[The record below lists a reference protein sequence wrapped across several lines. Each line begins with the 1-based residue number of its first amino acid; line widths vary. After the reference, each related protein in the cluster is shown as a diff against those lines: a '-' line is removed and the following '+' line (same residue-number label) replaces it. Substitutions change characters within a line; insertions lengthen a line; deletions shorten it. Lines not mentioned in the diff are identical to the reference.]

1 MGRGLAAILPST
13 DAAGPELRQLPV
25 DMIRPNPKQPRTQ
38 IADESID
45 ALADSVRAAG
55 VVQPVI
61 VRPVAGGTYEL
72 IAGERRWRAA
82 RAASLETLPAVV
94 REAADADRLELAL
107 IENMARED
115 LNPVDAA
122 HACAGLVEELG
133 LSKEEVGRRVGRSRS
148 AVSNLI
154 RLLELPAS
162 VLKLLEQG
170 RLSEG
175 HGRAILKA
183 SGNEAR
189 LKLAEAA
196 VAQGW
201 SVRETERRA
210 GAAEPKPSREKPP
223 VAIHPDREARRA
235 QLEDQLEAVLGHE
248 LRVRLE
254 RSEVVAELRFESLE
268 EMAEFADRFAVGKA
282 A

>member
-1 MGRGLAAILPST
+1 
-13 DAAGPELRQLPV
+13 
-25 DMIRPNPKQPRTQ
+25 MIRPNPRQPRTQ
-38 IADESID
+38 IDAESID
-45 ALADSVRAAG
+45 ALAESVRAAG

-61 VRPVAGGTYEL
+61 VRPLAGGTYEL

-82 RAASLETLPAVV
+82 RAASLETVPAVV
-94 REAADADRLELAL
+94 RETGDEDRLELAL

-154 RLLELPAS
+154 RLLELPGS

-175 HGRAILKA
+175 HGRAILKV

-189 LKLAEAA
+189 RKLAKAA
-196 VAQGW
+196 AAQGW

-210 GAAEPKPSREKPP
+210 GATEPKLGREKAP
-223 VAIHPDREARRA
+223 VVIHPDREARRA
-235 QLEDQLEAVLGHE
+235 ELEDQLEAALGHE

-254 RSEVVAELRFESLE
+254 RSEVVAELHFESLE
-268 EMAEFADRFAVGKA
+268 EMAEFAGRFGVGRA